1 MPGSWVQLRYERSPS
16 FLDARLDPNEEVLIG
31 RFPGQGPIAAMAV
44 RCPRQ
49 VYCNGQP
56 RQVGYLSALRVAP
69 AYQGGTMLW
78 RGYHLLRQLDQQ
90 QPLDEHL
97 ATIVDG
103 NELARQLL
111 VERARPSWPHF
122 RRYATLF
129 TLALAVGRRYSLGG
143 LQLDDQAPLRA
154 FQEWGPQRQFFPTA
168 PDPAPWEQRQWLTS
182 DQGVAALRDLSPG
195 RQMVV
200 HAYGSRLLAALRP
213 LYNLGQRL
221 RHGPQLPAPG
231 APLKG
236 AYAGYVLLDGVR
248 PATFGRLLE
257 GLLEL
262 ARQRGKSWLYLGLLE
277 TDPHLPMALTYPHT
291 LYRSQL
297 YRLNWAES
305 PLLDLDD
312 RPGYLELA
320 TL

>member
-1 MPGSWVQLRYERSPS
+1 MPGSWVQLSYQRQPS
-16 FLDARLDPNEEVLIG
+16 FLGGRLDPSEEVLIG
-31 RFPGQGPIAAMAV
+31 RFPEQGPIAAMAV

-56 RQVGYLSALRVAP
+56 RRVGYLSALRVAP

-78 RGYHLLRQLDQQ
+78 RGYQLLRQLDRQ

-97 ATIVDG
+97 ATIVEG

-111 VERARPSWPHF
+111 VERARPSWPRF
-122 RRYATLF
+122 RRYATLC
-129 TLALAVGRRYSLGG
+129 TLALAVGRRYSLQG
-143 LQLDDQAPLRA
+143 LELGLAPPLQA

-168 PDPAPWEQRQWLTS
+168 PDPAPWEQRQWLTT
-182 DQGVAALRDLSPG
+182 DEGVAALRDLSPG

-200 HAYGSRLLAALRP
+200 HAYSSRLLAALRP
-213 LYNLGQRL
+213 LVNLSQRL

-231 APLKG
+231 QPLKG

-248 PATFGRLLE
+248 ATTFGRLLE

-262 ARQRGKSWLYLGLLE
+262 ARRRGKSWLYLGLLE
-277 TDPHLPMALTYPHT
+277 NDPHLPVALQYPHT

-297 YRLNWAES
+297 YRLGWPELA
-305 PLLDLDD
+305 LLELDD